1 MKQTNQEYT
10 VLHYMIQNEVSIER
24 DFDLELIKDF
34 LKENDHILKTQD
46 RERVYQ
52 RRYLAYLVTHKL
64 GYTRKRAGEILGGK
78 DHTTIVYAIKKHHE
92 AIEVKDKMYRGII
105 NELNKELEAF
115 RKFGIN

>member
-1 MKQTNQEYT
+1 MTEDYT
-10 VLHYMIQNEVSIER
+10 VLHYMVQNEISTEKE
-24 DFDLELIKDF
+24 FNLQLIKGF
-34 LKENDHILKTQD
+34 LKENSYILKTQE
-46 RERVYQ
+46 RERVYE

-64 GYTRKRAGEILGGK
+64 GYTRKLAGEILGGK

-105 NELNKELEAF
+105 NELDKELEAF